1 MGLLDKLKSAAAAI
15 TGSAASV
22 SLSPGPLVRGAPM
35 SIGVTAVIGPQEV
48 MSSGVYLKVE
58 GLEEVEIPYSAVR
71 SGGEVS
77 GPVSAQ
83 AKTFEMTRPVAEAQ
97 VLQAGQSYDWEI
109 QIELPAEVPPLY
121 VGPMARHRIRAK
133 AGIDCR
139 GNDPDSGWIDL
150 VPS

>member
-1 MGLLDKLKSAAAAI
+1 MGLLDKLKSVAAAI

-22 SLSPGPLVRGAPM
+22 SLSPDPLVRGAPM
-35 SIGVTAVIGPQEV
+35 SIGVTAVIGGADV

-58 GLEEVEIPYSAVR
+58 GLEEVNIPSSAVR
-71 SGGEVS
+71 TDGDAG
-77 GPVSAQ
+77 GPVSAK
-83 AKTFEMTRPVAEAQ
+83 ANTFEMTRPVAEAQ
-97 VLQAGQSYDWEI
+97 VLQAGQSYEWEI
-109 QIELPAEVPPLY
+109 QIELPLEVPPLY

-150 VPS
+150 VAS